1 MALFGSNRHI
11 LQEQIN
17 YLSEKE
23 QFLDFLDYVAA
34 GREAAIAQLH
44 RANEGR
50 LREISGK
57 IQALDE
63 ILATCNYMALLAKRA
78 KRQ

>member
-1 MALFGSNRHI
+1 MALFGGSRHI

-50 LREISGK
+50 IREISGK

-63 ILATCNYMALLAKRA
+63 ILAT
-78 KRQ
+78 

>member
-1 MALFGSNRHI
+1 MALFGGSRHI

-50 LREISGK
+50 IREISGK

-63 ILATCNYMALLAKRA
+63 ILATCNYMALLSKRV

>member
-1 MALFGSNRHI
+1 MALFGNSRHP
-11 LQEQIN
+11 LQQQLD
-17 YLSEKE
+17 YLADKE

-34 GREAAIAQLH
+34 GSETAIGQLH

-50 LREISGK
+50 IREISGR

-63 ILATCNYMALLAKRA
+63 ILTTCNYMALSAKRI
-78 KRQ
+78 KRL

>member
-1 MALFGSNRHI
+1 MAIFGNSRHP
-11 LQEQIN
+11 LQQQLD
-17 YLSEKE
+17 YLADKE

-50 LREISGK
+50 IREISGR

-63 ILATCNYMALLAKRA
+63 ILTTCNYMALSAKRI
-78 KRQ
+78 KRL

>member
-1 MALFGSNRHI
+1 MKLFGTSRHP
-11 LQEQIN
+11 LQQQLD
-17 YLSEKE
+17 YLSDKE

-50 LREISGK
+50 IREVSGR

-63 ILATCNYMALLAKRA
+63 ILSTCNYLVLSAKRV

>member
-1 MALFGSNRHI
+1 MALFGNSRHP
-11 LQEQIN
+11 LQQQLD
-17 YLSEKE
+17 YLADKE

-34 GREAAIAQLH
+34 NREVAIGQLH

-50 LREISGK
+50 IREISGR

-63 ILATCNYMALLAKRA
+63 ILTTCNYMALSAKRI
-78 KRQ
+78 KRL

>member
-1 MALFGSNRHI
+1 MALFGNSRHP
-11 LQEQIN
+11 LQQQLD
-17 YLSEKE
+17 YLADKE

-34 GREAAIAQLH
+34 GRETAIGQLH

-50 LREISGK
+50 IREISGR

-63 ILATCNYMALLAKRA
+63 ILATCNYMALSAKRI
-78 KRQ
+78 KRV

>member
-1 MALFGSNRHI
+1 MALFGNSRHP
-11 LQEQIN
+11 LQQQLD
-17 YLSEKE
+17 YLADKE

-34 GREAAIAQLH
+34 SRETAIGQLH

-50 LREISGK
+50 IREISGR

-63 ILATCNYMALLAKRA
+63 ILTTCNYMALSAKRI
-78 KRQ
+78 KRL

>member
-1 MALFGSNRHI
+1 MALFGGSRHI

-50 LREISGK
+50 IREISGK

-63 ILATCNYMALLAKRA
+63 ILATCNYMALLSKRA

>member
-1 MALFGSNRHI
+1 MSLFGNRNP
-11 LQEQIN
+11 LSEQLN
-17 YLSEKE
+17 YLSDKD

-34 GREAAIAQLH
+34 GREMAIAQLH

-50 LREISGK
+50 IREISGR

-63 ILATCNYMALLAKRA
+63 ILSTCNYMALSAKRA